1 MEFLKTSSFWIFF
14 SLSFI
19 NVLLSTARSIL
30 TIKSSRSVAAVINAV
45 GYTFYAVVVKQFT
58 AQNNLVII
66 IVTMITNLVGV
77 WFVSWFL
84 DKIRKDK
91 LWKIEVSI
99 PSQFWEAVH
108 FDLKTVPHSYIP
120 IGKYYLF
127 NFYCSTQKESQK
139 VKDIVNQYD
148 AKYFV
153 AESKTL

>member
-1 MEFLKTSSFWIFF
+1 MDIFINRSFWIFF
-14 SLSFI
+14 ILSFI

-58 AQNNLVII
+58 AQDNLVII

-84 DKIRKDK
+84 EKIKKDK

-99 PSQFWEAVH
+99 PSQFWETIH
-108 FDLKTVPHSYIP
+108 NNLRNVPHSYIP

-139 VKDIVNQYD
+139 VKDIVNQYG